1 MEENRTVPKFIKHN
15 RKIHKDIRKEND
27 DFNTQWIA
35 NNKLIEEDIV
45 LVDELDVSSEVKL
58 DANPFMVVWLK
69 NVERLYEMFCSEF
82 DCQSFVLLDVGCG
95 SGISTIFF
103 HQKYDFDRCDG
114 FDFSSSLIGL
124 ANKNIK
130 IINRNGFDTSS
141 ISFEIADAKQIKL
154 QDKRYALFMFNP
166 FGWETMSEFL
176 SNNIEV
182 LRKNNSVI
190 LYANDICVGNLLEF
204 GRMVKRDNFFNLL
217 VIAFGD

>member
-1 MEENRTVPKFIKHN
+1 MPNFIKRN
-15 RKIHKDIRKEND
+15 RKIHKDIREENE

-45 LVDELDVSSEVKL
+45 LKDEFDVSSEVKL

-166 FGWETMSEFL
+166 FGWETMNEFL

-190 LYANDICVGNLLEF
+190 LYANDTYVVNLLEF
-204 GRMVKRDNFFNLL
+204 GRMVKRDNFFNLS

>member
-1 MEENRTVPKFIKHN
+1 MEENHKVPNFIKRN
-15 RKIHKDIRKEND
+15 RKIHKDIREENE

-45 LVDELDVSSEVKL
+45 LKDEFDVSSEVKL

-166 FGWETMSEFL
+166 FGWETMNEFL

-190 LYANDICVGNLLEF
+190 LYANDTYVVNLLEF
-204 GRMVKRDNFFNLL
+204 GRMVKRDNFFNLS

>member
-1 MEENRTVPKFIKHN
+1 MPNFIKRN
-15 RKIHKDIRKEND
+15 RKIHKDIREENE

-45 LVDELDVSSEVKL
+45 LKDEFDVSSEVKL

-166 FGWETMSEFL
+166 FGWETMNEFL

-190 LYANDICVGNLLEF
+190 LYANDTYVGNLLEF
-204 GRMVKRDNFFNLL
+204 GRMVKRDNFFNLS